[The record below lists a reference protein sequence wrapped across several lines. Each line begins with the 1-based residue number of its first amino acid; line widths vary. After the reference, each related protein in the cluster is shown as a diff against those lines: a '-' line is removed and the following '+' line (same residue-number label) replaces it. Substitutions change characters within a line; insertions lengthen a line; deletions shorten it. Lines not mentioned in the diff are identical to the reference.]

1 MNDRPCNRCAHP
13 LCNHITVLFIGSMQQ
28 HSELLTAESSEQI
41 AIAKLL
47 FYFMSQILQNVVA
60 GIVAVGIVYT
70 FKVINIQQ

>member
-1 MNDRPCNRCAHP
+1 
-13 LCNHITVLFIGSMQQ
+13 MQQ

-41 AIAKLL
+41 TIAKLL